1 MESLS
6 IKFLKTGHSVKID
19 LERRLTFVTGLSG
32 SGKTSFVRLMNT
44 QNNENVEHSSTIQ
57 VFFFVNANGF
67 EQLVSVKD
75 RIVILDD
82 YGALQHGEFINFVK
96 GYAVS
101 NNLWFLIFGREDSN
115 IPVSFSSIYVM
126 KSVGR
131 EFTATKLS
139 IAAKTYKL
147 SGFDLILVEDSKSG
161 FEFVNR
167 LNNTN
172 AVVESTYGAS
182 NIYKKLKN
190 LRESG
195 IDKLNIFIFVDMAS
209 YGVDF
214 LQLKALLSKKE
225 YKGYNVCLMT
235 DYECFEELLLR
246 TNMLNGSVDLSS
258 LEQTDANNYVS
269 WENFYEDVLNKATEG
284 KLFRAYHGSMTR
296 CYVEKCCY
304 LKNEFQGDKCEFHY
318 MHRKEEKDKLDKFK
332 FLLEGTKYE
341 RLLDFH

>member
-32 SGKTSFVRLMNT
+32 SGKTSFVRIMNT

-82 YGALQHGEFINFVK
+82 YGALQRGDFINFVK
-96 GYAVS
+96 GYALS
-101 NNLWFLIFGREDSN
+101 NNLWFLIFGREDSS
-115 IPVSFSSIYVM
+115 IPVSFNSVYIMRSI
-126 KSVGR
+126 GR
-131 EFTATKLS
+131 EFTASKLG
-139 IAAKTYKL
+139 IVAKTYKL
-147 SGFDLILVEDSKSG
+147 VGFDLILVEDSKSG
-161 FEFVNR
+161 FEFVKR
-167 LNNTN
+167 LNSTS
-172 AVVESTYGAS
+172 AFVESTHGAS
-182 NIYKKLKN
+182 NIYRKLKS

-195 IDKLNIFIFVDMAS
+195 VDKLNIFLFVDMAS
-209 YGVDF
+209 YGVSF
-214 LQLKALLSKKE
+214 LQLQSLLSRKE
-225 YKGYNVCLMT
+225 YRGYNICLMT

-269 WENFYEDVLNKATEG
+269 WENFYEDVLNKVTEG
-284 KLFRAYHGSMTR
+284 KLFRAYHGSMTK
-296 CYVEKCCY
+296 CYVEGCCY
-304 LKNEFQGDKCEFHY
+304 LKNGLQGDKCEFHY
-318 MHRKEEKDKLDKFK
+318 MNREKEEDKLDKFK
-332 FLLEGTKYE
+332 FLLEGTKEE
-341 RLLDFH
+341 RLLDIH